1 MRRSGHTAYVQ
12 AGGSRERTQGSQSS
26 VRRNKRSLDYSET
39 HAEEAKCLRSLTY
52 SLESPP
58 SIHLLSHFISIFAGI
73 VIPDKNGPCLRDS
86 TVYERTDGEKTV
98 SGVKGGTGLCLC
110 CEKRRESPEDVGG
123 MVATRTESQVGQ
135 AVERPGGQHT
145 RGPLLLTFHES
156 CFLYIG

>member
-12 AGGSRERTQGSQSS
+12 AGGSRERTQGSRSS

-39 HAEEAKCLRSLTY
+39 HAEEAKCLRSLTCF
-52 SLESPP
+52 LESSP
-58 SIHLLSHFISIFAGI
+58 SLHLLSHFISIFAGI

-123 MVATRTESQVGQ
+123 MVVTENRVTGGAGSGEARGAAHKGPATANIS
-135 AVERPGGQHT
+135 
-145 RGPLLLTFHES
+145 
-156 CFLYIG
+156 